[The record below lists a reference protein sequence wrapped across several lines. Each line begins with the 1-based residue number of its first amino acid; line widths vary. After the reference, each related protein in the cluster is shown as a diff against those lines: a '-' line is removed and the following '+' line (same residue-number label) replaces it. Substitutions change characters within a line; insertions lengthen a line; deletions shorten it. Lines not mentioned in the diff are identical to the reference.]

1 MKMKFV
7 LLERRRLTNNNVKAQ
22 TNRLC
27 KQNMQLIKAYRD
39 DW

>member
-1 MKMKFV
+1 MKSKSI
-7 LLERRRLTNNNVKAQ
+7 LHGRRRLTNDNVKIQ